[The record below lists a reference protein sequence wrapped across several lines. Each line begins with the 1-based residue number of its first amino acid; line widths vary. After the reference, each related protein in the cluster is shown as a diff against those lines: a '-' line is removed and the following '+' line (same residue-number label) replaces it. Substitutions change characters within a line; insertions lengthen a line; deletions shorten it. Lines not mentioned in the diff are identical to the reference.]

1 MKQFIYPITAI
12 FLFQTTLGTVAF
24 AEPQAVAKTAA
35 AKPAVPAKEGPVV
48 AAVPEADQ
56 AGEDALKEGIAP
68 GISKAR
74 FAEIMK
80 LRETKPYSSLF
91 VPESACTGKEQL
103 LDGFINEVATTDGNG
118 NETTNKYKGKLTE
131 KELELGDRNF
141 DFDKLQDARFNS
153 QNDVVTN
160 LCLDKFAGQALDEWF
175 NYFDTKS
182 KEFECGLVLSLK
194 DEKTGEYE
202 VKEVPGE
209 RKNTCDIPYGNGKLY
224 DFYKA
229 QMEKLRDVINS
240 FNKKSADVDKKSQE
254 AAAEKAK
261 TQATV
266 CTDPA
271 GCPGAGA
278 KDIKDAAKG
287 FEKYSKEWCCQRLG
301 ERFEVLGFTTMKDVK
316 PNERVCNELIDKDT
330 DGGYC
335 DGSFCMKT
343 IGDCLKNFASV
354 FLRDFFSSL
363 VSSFDVLG
371 WGSQLMTMVKEIIS
385 NPYEAGKNIVKNMF
399 GFDGDYMGCLN
410 KKSQSQYVC
419 QMIGKFAGSS
429 AGFSAGLGGILGL
442 AKGVIGGV
450 AAKMSK
456 TPGAKIIKP
465 ALKEAARSGAR
476 AAAVGTVWPYYAARG
491 VLKGAWGTVKGTW
504 KHTPILVSRAART
517 TVSAIPEA
525 SGRLLQGT
533 SKVFFKGE
541 GAAAVKGREALGEAA
556 AARLERAKEIRANGR
571 PSKAAEATA
580 AKFDEQIG
588 SVKASVKSLDDE
600 IAALEKRKVELMED
614 GRISL
619 GKPVIKG
626 KKASDEFV
634 KADLKIKE
642 LQKTKAEGESAL
654 EQIQKAKEAELKA
667 LSDKDAATWN
677 RTRINAKGVVLG
689 TGAAASQYPNNNK
702 PEEKKDGKPVAPKS
716 GDPKVAAP
724 VQGVGTG
731 DGLAAPPAGT
741 PAAAPKAEEKKPAG
755 DAAKPPVAPPAAS
768 GKSEKGEEGPTEP
781 PGF

>member
-1 MKQFIYPITAI
+1 MQ
-12 FLFQTTLGTVAF
+12 LQ
-24 AEPQAVAKTAA
+24 
-35 AKPAVPAKEGPVV
+35 
-48 AAVPEADQ
+48 
-56 AGEDALKEGIAP
+56 EGIAP

-91 VPESACTGKEQL
+91 VAESACVGKEQL

-209 RKNTCDIPYGNGKLY
+209 HKNTCDIPYGNGKLY

-240 FNKKSADVDKKSQE
+240 FNKKSADADKKSQE

-271 GCPGAGA
+271 GCPGVGA

-316 PNERVCNELIDKDT
+316 PNERVCNELIDKET

-399 GFDGDYMGCLN
+399 GFDGDYMMGCLN

-442 AKGVIGGV
+442 AKGVVGGV

-476 AAAVGTVWPYYAARG
+476 AAAVGTVWPYYATRG

-504 KHTPILVSRAART
+504 KHTPTLVSRVSRT

-525 SGRLLQGT
+525 SGRVLQGT
-533 SKVFFKGE
+533 SKVFFRGE

-588 SVKASVKSLDDE
+588 SVKATVKSLDDE
-600 IAALEKRKVELMED
+600 IAALEKRKVELME
-614 GRISL
+614 GRSIVR
-619 GKPVIKG
+619 GKPRFK
-626 KKASDEFV
+626 DEKSGMEFRD
-634 KADLKIKE
+634 ATLKIEE
-642 LQKTKAEGESAL
+642 LKKSKAESESAV
-654 EQIQKAKEAELKA
+654 EQIQKAKEAELKK
-667 LSDKDAATWN
+667 LSDTDAASWN
-677 RTRINAKGVVLG
+677 RTRVNVKGVVLG
-689 TGAAASQYPNNNK
+689 IGATASQYPNNQK
-702 PEEKKDGKPVAPKS
+702 PEDRKDGKPAPAKP

-731 DGLAAPPAGT
+731 DGLAAPPAGP
-741 PAAAPKAEEKKPAG
+741 PAAAPNTDDKKPAG
-755 DAAKPPVAPPAAS
+755 AQPAGNAAKPPAAPPVVAPPAES
-768 GKSEKGEEGPTEP
+768 GKSENDVVEPGEP
-781 PGF
+781 PAI